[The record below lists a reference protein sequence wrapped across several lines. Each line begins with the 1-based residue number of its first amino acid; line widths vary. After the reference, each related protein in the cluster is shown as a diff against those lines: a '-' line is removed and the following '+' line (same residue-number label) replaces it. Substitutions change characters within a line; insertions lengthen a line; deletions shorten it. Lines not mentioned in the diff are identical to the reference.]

1 MQVILHKKEQ
11 FKEALAHYK
20 PSVESLS
27 ILNDVQLLILQGI
40 TSSGR
45 NTIID
50 KLVEL
55 GEYQQIVSD
64 TTRPPKVR
72 DGAMEQNGVQYYFR
86 SEDEVLA
93 DILAGKYLEAE
104 LIHDQQVSGISIREL
119 QRVNDSNKIS
129 VNEVAREGVENI
141 RALKPDTIF
150 VFVIPPNYDEWMKR
164 LTARETMTPEELRNR
179 TESAV
184 LEIREALSKPYF
196 HFVVNDE
203 LSTAVRDVDEIA
215 QQKVE
220 PEAGEEDRAVAEQLL
235 ASIEQHLSTH

>member
-1 MQVILHKKEQ
+1 MQVILRQKEQ
-11 FKEALAHYK
+11 FRKILAHYK
-20 PSVESLS
+20 PSPESLS

-40 TSSGR
+40 TGSGR

-50 KLVEL
+50 KLVEK
-55 GEYQQIVSD
+55 GGYTQIVSD
-64 TTRPPKVR
+64 TTRPPKMR

-86 SEDEVLA
+86 SEEE
-93 DILAGKYLEAE
+93 ILNDLSAGKYLEAE

-119 QRVNDSNKIS
+119 QRVNDANKVS

-150 VFVIPPNYDEWMKR
+150 VFVIPPSFEVWMQR
-164 LTARETMTPEELRNR
+164 LAARETMTPGELQNR

-203 LSTAVRDVDEIA
+203 LNVAVNDVDEIA
-215 QQKVE
+215 RQQGDPDVN
-220 PEAGEEDRAVAEQLL
+220 AEDREAAEQLL